1 MRKRKRKSRK
11 QLDYSVATEIIKLIT
26 ALTALLT
33 AVIKLLAD
41 D

>member
-11 QLDYSVATEIIKLIT
+11 QFDRSVVTEIIKLIA
-26 ALTALLT
+26 ALISLLT
-33 AVIKLLAD
+33 AVVKLLAD

>member
-1 MRKRKRKSRK
+1 MRKRKSRK
-11 QLDYSVATEIIKLIT
+11 QLDRSVATEIIKLIA
-26 ALTALLT
+26 ALTSLLT